1 MQDPLI
7 MIQDILDG
15 LNTYNEE
22 VISNFVAQVV

>member
-1 MQDPLI
+1 MQDPL
-7 MIQDILDG
+7 IQDILDG